1 VLACGHYWADEAT
14 TETNTDTSLYTL
26 QATITRFNA
35 DGNVDL
41 FLNIAGPNP
50 VSGKTAQD

>member
-41 FLNIAGPNP
+41 FLNIAGPNT